1 MDQKSLETM
10 LEQGTDN
17 ALLRYTL
24 GTLFLKQGDFPRAVE
39 QLTEAVNLDEQHSAS
54 WKHLGKALA
63 GSEQVKAAVDAYR
76 KGIEVAES
84 KGDIQAAKEMKVF
97 LKRLVSQSP

>member
-1 MDQKSLETM
+1 MDQKNLEKM

-24 GTLFLKQGDFPRAVE
+24 GTLFLKQGDFLKAVE
-39 QLTEAVNLDEQHSAS
+39 QLTEAVKLDEQHSAS

-63 GSEQVKAAVDAYR
+63 GVEQVKEAADVYR
-76 KGIEVAES
+76 KGIEVAEA
-84 KGDIQAAKEMKVF
+84 KGDIQAAKEMKIF
-97 LKRLVSQSP
+97 LKRLDTKST

>member
-1 MDQKSLETM
+1 MDQVNLEKM

-24 GTLFLKQGDFPRAVE
+24 GTLFLKQKDYAQAVE
-39 QLTEAVNLDEQHSAS
+39 HLSKAVALDPKHSAS

-63 GSEQVKAAVDAYR
+63 GMERVEEAVASYQQ
-76 KGIEVAES
+76 GIEVAEE
-84 KGDIQAAKEMKVF
+84 KGDIQAAKEMRVF
-97 LKRLVSQSP
+97 LKRLM